1 MLLALF
7 SEFISV
13 LLSTDTP
20 GLISYIARRESV
32 ITNEFSSEIISA
44 YISSLSFISSF
55 GTYPIGILIGIITP

>member
-20 GLISYIARRESV
+20 GLISYIARFESV
-32 ITNEFSSEIISA
+32 ITNESLPLVINA

-55 GTYPIGILIGIITP
+55 GTYPIGILIGIVTP

>member
-1 MLLALF
+1 M
-7 SEFISV
+7 

-32 ITNEFSSEIISA
+32 ITNESFPLVINA